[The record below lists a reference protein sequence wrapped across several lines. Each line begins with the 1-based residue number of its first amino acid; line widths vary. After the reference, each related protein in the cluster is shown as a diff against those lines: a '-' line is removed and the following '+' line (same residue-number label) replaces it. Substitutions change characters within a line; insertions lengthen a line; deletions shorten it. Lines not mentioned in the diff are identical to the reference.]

1 MTLAGAFAHEV
12 PRAGERVRFRAAD
25 AGDAGHARRSCLRP
39 AWPNSGSFS
48 AKAMHAALRFAAGV
62 SVALRALLVAPASC
76 RSRRRRHR
84 ARRDG
89 DPRRQQTM
97 FDDVH
102 RVGTGALFGVC
113 RTIGQLLR
121 GLILETEIPA
131 PKRSQILVAH
141 CATDERKRGTGV
153 FSALFRDA
161 LDTGAL
167 PADGS
172 RDVVLDVLTRNV
184 RARCTSGWGSLHCRG
199 HAPVRA
205 GCPPNSIRSGW
216 VFSPR
221 LTASIA
227 CRLTCRR
234 PNSWRSSLA
243 SCASVVAIRSNSTPT
258 RVG

>member
-89 DPRRQQTM
+89 DPRRAA
-97 FDDVH
+97 DDVRRCAC

-184 RARCTSGWGSLHCRG
+184 RPRA
-199 HAPVRA
+199 VRA
-205 GCPPNSIRSGW
+205 VGVHC
-216 VFSPR
+216 
-221 LTASIA
+221 TAAATRPFAPAARRTRFDPDGFFAAPDGEYRA
-227 CRLTCRR
+227 CRLTCAAGRIAGGVR
-234 PNSWRSSLA
+234 WH
-243 SCASVVAIRSNSTPT
+243 
-258 RVG
+258 RVRA